1 MKKHSAIFAL
11 CSLLTLVT
19 LVAYWPVTRHQF
31 VTFDDPQYLYHNPH
45 VKAGLTPSALLWA
58 FQSGYAGNWHPLTWI
73 SHMVDCQI
81 YGLNPAGHH
90 LTNLLF
96 HLTNTLL
103 LFLLLRRLT
112 GSLWRSA
119 FVAALF
125 AWHPLHVES
134 VAWASERKDVL
145 STCFFLL
152 TIWAYARYAEGGEQK
167 SEIRRPKPEGA
178 ARAAVPGSA
187 FDVGC
192 SMFGVRVPS
201 PIFYLLSLLFFA
213 LGLMSKPML
222 VTLPFVLLLL
232 DFWPLGRLR
241 FSILNSQP
249 STLWRLLREKLPF
262 FALALAASIVTYLVQ
277 RSGGAVSSLEL
288 LPIHSRITNALVAY
302 FRYLS
307 LALWPA
313 QLAVVY
319 PYSRHL
325 AAASV
330 IAAAL
335 LLAGASGFF
344 LSRVRRQPYLVVG
357 WLWFLGTLVPTIGLV
372 QVGPQCMADRY
383 TYIPSIGLFLLI
395 VWGLDALLDPWPPKR
410 LCAPAVGTLAL
421 AACLACSCR
430 QLTYWQDSETL
441 FRHAIAA
448 TTDNYVAHTSLG
460 KALLEQGKPDEAA
473 VHLAKAIRLT
483 PDDPEAHYNLG
494 TVRIFQDR
502 PDQAAACF
510 SEALRLKPDYGAAH
524 RNLGVILISQGK
536 PDEGAAHL
544 AAAVKF
550 KPDDP
555 ETHFNFGFALLE
567 LNRPREAA
575 DQFSRAIRLNP
586 DSPSSHY
593 HLALALACQD
603 KPQQALPH
611 AQKAH
616 DLALRRW
623 SAQQAAG
630 QKPDLFPFEPIALR
644 LSGFEEKQGNL
655 PRAIQLLELA
665 AKASPYPDTL
675 QKEIEELK
683 QKHVAPPP
691 SAAPKAP

>member
-1 MKKHSAIFAL
+1 M
-11 CSLLTLVT
+11 
-19 LVAYWPVTRHQF
+19 
-31 VTFDDPQYLYHNPH
+31 
-45 VKAGLTPSALLWA
+45 
-58 FQSGYAGNWHPLTWI
+58 
-73 SHMVDCQI
+73 
-81 YGLNPAGHH
+81 
-90 LTNLLF
+90 
-96 HLTNTLL
+96 
-103 LFLLLRRLT
+103 
-112 GSLWRSA
+112 WRSA
-119 FVAALF
+119 FVAAFF

-134 VAWASERKDVL
+134 VAWAAERKDVL
-145 STCFFLL
+145 STFFFLL
-152 TIWAYARYAEGGEQK
+152 TIWAYSRYAEGGEQK
-167 SEIRRPKPEGA
+167 SEIRRPKPEGGRENA
-178 ARAAVPGSA
+178 ECRMQNAETRNPQPATLLTPPVSRYY
-187 FDVGC
+187 V
-192 SMFGVRVPS
+192 
-201 PIFYLLSLLFFA
+201 LSLFLFA

-232 DFWPLGRLR
+232 DYWPLQRLR
-241 FSILNSQP
+241 LPMLQSSRFEVPPPAPESSP
-249 STLWRLLREKLPF
+249 LWPLVREKLPF

-307 LALWPA
+307 LTLWPA

-319 PYSRHL
+319 PYSRQL
-325 AAASV
+325 AAGSV

-344 LSRVRRQPYLVVG
+344 LSRVRHQPYLVVG

-395 VWGLDALLDPWPPKR
+395 VWGLDALLDPWPPKRRNSGSGILPLTGLDALLDPWPPKR

-536 PDEGAAHL
+536 PDQGAAHL

-567 LNRPREAA
+567 LTRPREAA

-586 DSPSSHY
+586 DSPSS
-593 HLALALACQD
+593 
-603 KPQQALPH
+603 
-611 AQKAH
+611 
-616 DLALRRW
+616 
-623 SAQQAAG
+623 
-630 QKPDLFPFEPIALR
+630 
-644 LSGFEEKQGNL
+644 
-655 PRAIQLLELA
+655 
-665 AKASPYPDTL
+665 
-675 QKEIEELK
+675 
-683 QKHVAPPP
+683 
-691 SAAPKAP
+691 

>member
-1 MKKHSAIFAL
+1 MKQRSAIFVI
-11 CSLLTLVT
+11 CSLLVLATW
-19 LVAYWPVTRHQF
+19 VAYWPVTRHQF
-31 VTFDDPQYLYHNPH
+31 VNFDDPHYICDNPH
-45 VKAGLTPSALLWA
+45 VKAGLTWSGLLWA
-58 FQSGYAGNWHPLTWI
+58 FQSGYASNWHPLTWI
-73 SHMVDCQI
+73 SHMVDCQL

-167 SEIRRPKPEGA
+167 SEIRRPKPEGGRENA
-178 ARAAVPGSA
+178 ECRMQNAETRNPQPATLLTPPVS
-187 FDVGC
+187 
-192 SMFGVRVPS
+192 RYY
-201 PIFYLLSLLFFA
+201 ILSLFLFA

-232 DFWPLGRLR
+232 DFWPLGRLQ

-288 LPIHSRITNALVAY
+288 LPFHSRITNALVAY

-307 LALWPA
+307 LTLWPA
-313 QLAVVY
+313 QFAVVY

-344 LSRVRRQPYLVVG
+344 LSRVRHQPYLVVG

-395 VWGLDALLDPWPPKR
+395 VWGLDALLDPWPLKR
-410 LCAPAVGTLAL
+410 LCLPVAGTLAL

-430 QLTYWQDSETL
+430 QLTYWQDSESL
-441 FRHAIAA
+441 FRHAIAV
-448 TTDNYVAHTSLG
+448 TTDNHIAHINLG
-460 KALLEQGKPDEAA
+460 KALLELGNPDEAV
-473 VHLAKAIRLT
+473 VHLAKAVRLT
-483 PDDPEAHYNLG
+483 PDDPEAQYNLG
-494 TVRIFQDR
+494 TALVMQAK
-502 PDQAAACF
+502 PDKAIACF
-510 SEALRLKPDYGAAH
+510 SEALRLNPDYGDAH
-524 RNLGVILISQGK
+524 GNLGITLMRQGK
-536 PDEGAAHL
+536 PDQGSAHL
-544 AAAVKF
+544 AAAVKL

-555 ETHFNFGFALLE
+555 QLHCNLGLALLE

-575 DQFSRAIRLNP
+575 DQFSQALRLNP
-586 DSPSSHY
+586 DSAATHY
-593 HLALALACQD
+593 HLALALVRQD
-603 KPQQALPH
+603 QPQQARLH
-611 AQKAH
+611 VQKA
-616 DLALRRW
+616 
-623 SAQQAAG
+623 
-630 QKPDLFPFEPIALR
+630 
-644 LSGFEEKQGNL
+644 
-655 PRAIQLLELA
+655 LELA
-665 AKASPYPDTL
+665 TKASPHPDAL
-675 QKEIEELK
+675 QKQIEELR
-683 QKHVAPPP
+683 QRLASLPP
-691 SAAPKAP
+691 SASPGSP